1 MSKSLFFLILLTLL
15 SPVLVRGLEG
25 PGEDGLTLSGVIAE
39 VKEKNPS
46 LSSARWRLGLLE
58 ADVAVNSAYPNPS
71 LEMEKSASGDTDG
84 YEVKASQPVP
94 LTRRAGTARSAALA
108 EFEAG
113 KLELE
118 ALETVILAEA
128 RKAWYALR
136 ISKERRRFE
145 ETNLKFSMDL
155 LNKIEMRMQT
165 GEAGNSDLARSKVEV
180 TRSRLH
186 LQEAETMV
194 SRAAGELNSLM
205 GRRPDA
211 TVAVSENGGFS
222 LAPVP
227 PTLEPLE
234 HYTAQALTAR
244 AEPRA
249 LAFSE
254 KAADLTVKLE
264 KGKRLPVPE
273 VGFIRGVD
281 GGEGYSK
288 LSLGLELPLW
298 YNNKGEIKMA
308 LARKASLGYEG
319 KRLELDIRREVHGAW
334 LEMGLAQKRL
344 AAARET
350 VFMLNDLRRTA
361 AQEYLSGKI
370 GLTSFYETNRVFLE
384 ENISY
389 LDALKEFYERTAQLD
404 AVVNKGDEK

>member
-1 MSKSLFFLILLTLL
+1 M
-15 SPVLVRGLEG
+15 
-25 PGEDGLTLSGVIAE
+25 
-39 VKEKNPS
+39 
-46 LSSARWRLGLLE
+46 
-58 ADVAVNSAYPNPS
+58 
-71 LEMEKSASGDTDG
+71 
-84 YEVKASQPVP
+84 
-94 LTRRAGTARSAALA
+94 
-108 EFEAG
+108 
-113 KLELE
+113 
-118 ALETVILAEA
+118 
-128 RKAWYALR
+128 
-136 ISKERRRFE
+136 
-145 ETNLKFSMDL
+145 
-155 LNKIEMRMQT
+155 
-165 GEAGNSDLARSKVEV
+165 
-180 TRSRLH
+180 
-186 LQEAETMV
+186 
-194 SRAAGELNSLM
+194 
-205 GRRPDA
+205 
-211 TVAVSENGGFS
+211 
-222 LAPVP
+222 
-227 PTLEPLE
+227 
-234 HYTAQALTAR
+234 
-244 AEPRA
+244 
-249 LAFSE
+249 
-254 KAADLTVKLE
+254 
-264 KGKRLPVPE
+264 
-273 VGFIRGVD
+273 GFIRGVD